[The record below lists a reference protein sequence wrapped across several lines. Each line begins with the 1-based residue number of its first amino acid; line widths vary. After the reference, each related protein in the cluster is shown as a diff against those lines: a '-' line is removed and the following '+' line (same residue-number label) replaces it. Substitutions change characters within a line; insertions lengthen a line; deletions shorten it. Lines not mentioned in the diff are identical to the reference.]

1 MIPAIVGSAAV
12 QINVL
17 VNTNFASQISDPVR
31 GADGPVSWLAYAFRF
46 MQFPLGIFGV
56 SFASAILPSVS
67 RSVAANDYGEFRRTV
82 SRSLGLIFMMT
93 IPSSIGLVL
102 LGAPIIGAVF
112 QAGKFQIYDTQQTA
126 LALSCYSVGLVG
138 YAASKVLN
146 PAFYALTDAKTPLY
160 VSLCSIG
167 INISFAEVLLKK
179 FHVGIAAL
187 ALSTS
192 AVAVAAFVIL
202 FAILRRRIGGIE
214 GRYLMDRFLRI
225 GTASLMMAAP
235 VWACN
240 AYLTHRLGQSRWAD
254 LANLA
259 VSLPVGVACFALAAN
274 WLGVEEIR
282 LARDAVGRRL
292 ASARARIR
300 N

>member
-1 MIPAIVGSAAV
+1 V

-93 IPSSIGLVL
+93 IPSSIGLIL
-102 LGAPIIGAVF
+102 LGTPIIGAVF
-112 QAGKFQIYDTQQTA
+112 QAGKFQLYDTQQTA
-126 LALSCYSVGLVG
+126 IALSCYSVGLAG
-138 YAASKVLN
+138 YAATKVLN
-146 PAFYALTDAKTPLY
+146 PAFYALTDAKTPMY

-167 INISFAEVLLKK
+167 INILFAEVLLRK
-179 FHVGIAAL
+179 FHLGIAAL

-192 AVAVAAFVIL
+192 AVAMAAFVIL
-202 FAILRRRIGGIE
+202 FHILRRRIGGIE
-214 GRYLMDRFLRI
+214 GRYLLDRFLRV
-225 GTASLMMAAP
+225 GGASMIMAVP
-235 VWACN
+235 VWLSN
-240 AYLTHRLGQSRWAD
+240 MYLTHRLGQSRWAD

-259 VSLPVGVACFALAAN
+259 VSLPVGVASFTLAAN
-274 WLGVEEIR
+274 WFGIDEIR
-282 LARDAVGRRL
+282 LVRDAFGRRL
-292 ASARARIR
+292 VSLRARIR
-300 N
+300 K